1 MKHIKK
7 RAFAECWIGGIR
19 GVLVLFFLIGWLGAC
34 KVASDPEPEPVD
46 TNNLTVQ
53 AVTVSDT
60 VIQDVTSQLRQSVA
74 PLKDGGFAIVWLA
87 GEFPSRDVRI
97 QWVDAQGNRRL
108 EQGGKSII
116 FNYGDADSAIVIA
129 RPGGGVYVAFSHFD
143 GLVTQVKVQAFD
155 ETMTPLWPEPA
166 AASDYG
172 SGELQLEPCLAL
184 VPSGGVY
191 VSYSCYNS
199 IEKYQVKCQRLDTD
213 GNRMWGETGI
223 SLCANYVFVTYS
235 RAIPDNSGGLFVFW
249 KNLRDG
255 FAPEPLRDPVLV
267 EGQHLTSSGNKTWG
281 NEPKIIHTT
290 NSLATIGYTYT
301 ELMAVPDGLGG
312 AIVSWTE
319 DMDHSDGQLDVLAQ
333 KVNTAGTLL
342 WNNGVIL
349 SDPTQFSA
357 LDGIIEANDGGVF
370 ISFGEYISESA
381 IRLWMQRLGAN
392 GEKLWGTYGIEL
404 SNPNGQ
410 RNNYGVYGYFT
421 GKYLNLC
428 WTYQPVPYNFDF
440 DVMMARLK
448 ADGTLM
454 DPPGG
459 VALDN
464 TEDKQFSRGM
474 VYNEVSG
481 EYFVLWED
489 SRRSRTWDDFDIYG
503 AILKKSTSSI
513 STQLSSPATPLSPAK
528 KPYSPG
534 SFRMDNN
541 YLDPH
546 RPFGL
551 PGQKVVHL
559 GGD

>member
-1 MKHIKK
+1 MKKIKK
-7 RAFAECWIGGIR
+7 NDSVAYCVNGIR

-46 TNNLTVQ
+46 NNNLTVQ
-53 AVTVSDT
+53 AVTVTDT

-74 PLKDGGFAIVWLA
+74 PLKNGGFAIVWLA
-87 GEFPSRDVRI
+87 GDFPSRDVRI

-108 EQGGKSII
+108 EEGGKSII

-143 GLVTQVKVQAFD
+143 GLATQVEVQSFD
-155 ETMTPLWPEPA
+155 ETMTPLWPEPV

-172 SGELQLEPCLAL
+172 SGEYQVEPCLAL
-184 VPSGGVY
+184 APSGGVY
-191 VSYSCYNS
+191 VSYCCYNS
-199 IEKYQVKCQRLDTD
+199 IEKYHVKCQRLDTA
-213 GNRMWGETGI
+213 GNRMWGDTGI
-223 SLCANYVFVTYS
+223 TLCANYVFATYS

-249 KNLRDG
+249 KNLRNYN
-255 FAPEPLRDPVLV
+255 APVLDPVLV

-290 NSLATIGYTYT
+290 NSLATNGYSYT
-301 ELMAVPDGLGG
+301 ELQAVPDGLGG
-312 AIVSWTE
+312 AIISWTE

-333 KVNTAGTLL
+333 KVNTAGELL

-349 SDPTQFSA
+349 SDPAQFSL

-370 ISFGEYISESA
+370 ISFLDYLSETA
-381 IRLWMQRLGAN
+381 LRLIIQRLGAN

-404 SNPNGQ
+404 SNPNEQ
-410 RNNYGVYGYFT
+410 RQNYAVYGYFT

-428 WTYQPVPYNFDF
+428 WTYQPVPNNMDF

-474 VYNEVSG
+474 VFNEVSG

-489 SRRSRTWDDFDIYG
+489 SRRSQTWDDFDIYG
-503 AILKKSTSSI
+503 AILKKSAPSI
-513 STQLSSPATPLSPAK
+513 STQLSSPATLLSPAK

-534 SFRMDNN
+534 SFRMDKN
-541 YLDPH
+541 YLDT
-546 RPFGL
+546 RQLFEL

-559 GGD
+559 DGD